1 MSVTVD
7 KHVKGSPP
15 YLSSNNFNGY
25 NSKNIRFFTM
35 KIIYAIEAEVSVRGV
50 RVYVWTEFTLHHHHH
65 HQVEHARFTLNLTSL
80 EEPP

>member
-1 MSVTVD
+1 MD
-7 KHVKGSPP
+7 IILKI
-15 YLSSNNFNGY
+15 LD
-25 NSKNIRFFTM
+25 FTM
-35 KIIYAIEAEVSVRGV
+35 NIIYAIKAGVSVRGV